1 MNFGKIWRLALSAF
15 DERFIPP
22 DDRPPSLSSSTGPN
36 TDRGIQRSTGAD
48 ASRRGWVFVSVLI
61 VITGLTLLSQSA
73 GLLSLISYSSDRAG
87 WDATRN
93 QRNQVQSELAQ
104 LQQSRGTLDAEV
116 KSKESDRDRIAGEL
130 NLDQLGAAGV
140 DADGVGER
148 LRRKGLRLEVLVEN
162 RERADAFHRE
172 RSRLGVFG

>member
-130 NLDQLGAAGV
+130 NQRSHELELARKALSETSAASLNSTEQRQQAVAARTAAAEG
-140 DADGVGER
+140 
-148 LRRKGLRLEVLVEN
+148 
-162 RERADAFHRE
+162 
-172 RSRLGVFG
+172 